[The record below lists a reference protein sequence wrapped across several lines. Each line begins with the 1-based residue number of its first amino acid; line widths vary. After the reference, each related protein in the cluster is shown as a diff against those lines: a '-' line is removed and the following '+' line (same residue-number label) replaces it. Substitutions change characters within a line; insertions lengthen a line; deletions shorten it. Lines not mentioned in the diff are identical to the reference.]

1 MHRPLE
7 LVKLA
12 AERLER
18 EGIGNARLE
27 AELLMAHVLG
37 IRRLDVYLQFERSLT
52 PAEVDGYRDALR
64 RRLHREPLQYITGEA
79 GFREITVRVDRRVLI
94 PRPETEV
101 LVGEVLAWAA
111 SVDAARLEGDST
123 GAATGTFSALD
134 VGTGS
139 GAIALSLAHEGP
151 FTVVA
156 TDASRDA
163 LELAASNAERL
174 GLLDRIHF
182 RAGPL
187 WAPVA
192 EGETFDVVVSNPPYV
207 AEAER
212 SGLMPEVR
220 DWEPEEAL
228 FAGEDGLAV
237 IRAIVEGAADRLR
250 PGGLLALEVGMG
262 QADAVAG
269 LVDARRAYGAPRVV
283 SDLAGHDRVVLAETG
298 A

>member
-1 MHRPLE
+1 VPRPLE

-12 AERLER
+12 AERLAR
-18 EGIGNARLE
+18 EGIENARLE

-37 IRRLDVYLQFERSLT
+37 IRRLDVYLQFERPLT

-79 GFREITVRVDRRVLI
+79 AFREITVHVDRRVLI

-123 GAATGTFSALD
+123 GAPTGTLSALD

-139 GAIALSLAHEGP
+139 GAIALSLAREGP

-174 GLLDRIHF
+174 GLADRVTF

-187 WAPVA
+187 WTPVA

-237 IRAIVEGAADRLR
+237 IRAIVEGAAERLR

-283 SDLAGHDRVVLAETG
+283 TDLASHDRVVLAETG